1 MQIIFNQQRLE
12 ISTGLSISALLE
24 QQNIPIQGVAV
35 AVNNEVIPRSLW
47 QEVGIQEQDQVAV
60 FQAVAGG

>member
-1 MQIIFNQQRLE
+1 MQITFNQQRLE
-12 ISTGLSISALLE
+12 ISSGLTISALLE
-24 QQNIPIQGVAV
+24 QQEVPLKGVAV

-47 QEVGIQEQDQVAV
+47 QEVGIHEQDQVAV